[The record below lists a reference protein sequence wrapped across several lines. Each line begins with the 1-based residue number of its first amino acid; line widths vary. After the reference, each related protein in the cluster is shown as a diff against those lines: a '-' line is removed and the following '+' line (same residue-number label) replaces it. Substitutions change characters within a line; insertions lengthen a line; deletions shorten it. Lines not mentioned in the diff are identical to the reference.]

1 MNESFQLYDT
11 LREKDP
17 EAFKKCTGMSGDVCE
32 PNLGMSQYF
41 RNLVI
46 NEADFIFHSAAT
58 TRFDDTVKYAVTMNT
73 RGTKFMLDLAKECK
87 KLKVINVPLL
97 CFTYFD
103 DKFEPLCSLTSN
115 NSSVDSYLFIYPLP
129 TRFPKKKCW
138 GNAATNR
145 QRTRTASSK
154 AWIGS
159 RTTRLIS

>member
-103 DKFEPLCSLTSN
+103 DKFEQRFKMF
-115 NSSVDSYLFIYPLP
+115 SYL
-129 TRFPKKKCW
+129 K
-138 GNAATNR
+138 
-145 QRTRTASSK
+145 
-154 AWIGS
+154 
-159 RTTRLIS
+159 